1 MGLKVQLFQT
11 IKLNAKVMKKT
22 TLQSLSVVAVGLSLC
37 LWSCKEQDVNVFQSK
52 PVPASIALT
61 KDGKDAL
68 MTDFAKSLAM
78 ALKSE
83 PDLRVFVKDEALKQI
98 DGDYDIFYQIVKD
111 KEIRNGLTLKNIL
124 EKYSDAPENFKLL
137 NEEFL
142 ELNIKIPRLQVASAE
157 GWNTQTLSPNVAVR
171 SMKESQQFFDAF
183 DKDGKYLKLDSKKE
197 PNELTIVIEESE
209 RIEVSSKATLQMDA
223 QKAIE
228 KIKGIS
234 SPRVESFDWGCNRGN
249 CADPDWYNYDCPRS
263 LSQSVNK
270 RQILSEI
277 YIPASTWRYAT
288 DTWAE
293 GEIELMCRVLTLKG
307 DSREFEETLKGPM
320 IFSTNISGGDRGP
333 RRQVASVPQ
342 YDTWLPLNN
351 VFIRDWDNLLT
362 GDTWKVYF
370 YELDPGDKTISTT
383 ESFSSEFT
391 SGIKLTNVIT
401 KALTG
406 EINFGYKGV
415 QTGTKVITYKD
426 TDDILGSDR
435 VKYCEK
441 LGSFQ
446 QYNTG
451 SMQFRMG
458 VEQ

>member
-1 MGLKVQLFQT
+1 
-11 IKLNAKVMKKT
+11 MKKT
-22 TLQSLSVVAVGLSLC
+22 LQQRLAIVTVGLSLC
-37 LWSCKEQDVNVFQSK
+37 LWSCKEQDVNIFQSK
-52 PVPASIALT
+52 PVTSTFLTKEDKEALMAVFAKTLAIAL
-61 KDGKDAL
+61 KN
-68 MTDFAKSLAM
+68 
-78 ALKSE
+78 E
-83 PDLRVFVKDEALKQI
+83 PDLRIFLKNEALKQI

-111 KEIRNGLTLKNIL
+111 KEIRDRISFKSIL
-124 EKYSDAPENFKLL
+124 EKYTESPKNLKLL

-142 ELNIKIPRLQVASAE
+142 ELNIKIPRLQAASAE
-157 GWNTQTLSPNVAVR
+157 SWSTQSFSPIVAVR
-171 SMKESQQFFDAF
+171 SLKESQTFFEAF
-183 DKDGKYLKLDSKKE
+183 DKEGKYLKLDTKKE
-197 PNELTIVIEESE
+197 PPELTIVIEESE
-209 RIEVSSKATLQMDA
+209 RIEIDSKATLQADA
-223 QKAIE
+223 QNAIE
-228 KIKGIS
+228 KIKGKFS
-234 SPRVESFDWGCNRGN
+234 SRVESFGWGCNRGDCGN
-249 CADPDWYNYDCPRS
+249 PDWYNFDCPRS
-263 LSQSVNK
+263 LSQSANK

-277 YIPASTWRYAT
+277 YIPNAIWRYAT

-307 DSREFEETLKGPM
+307 DSNEFEETLKGPM
-320 IFSTNISGGDRGP
+320 IFNTNAGTGGRGP
-333 RRQVASVPQ
+333 RRQAAVSAH

-351 VFIRDWDNLLT
+351 VFIRDWDNLLQ

-391 SGIKLTNVIT
+391 AGIKLTNVIT

-406 EINFGYKGV
+406 EVNLGYKGV

-435 VKYCEK
+435 VKYCDK